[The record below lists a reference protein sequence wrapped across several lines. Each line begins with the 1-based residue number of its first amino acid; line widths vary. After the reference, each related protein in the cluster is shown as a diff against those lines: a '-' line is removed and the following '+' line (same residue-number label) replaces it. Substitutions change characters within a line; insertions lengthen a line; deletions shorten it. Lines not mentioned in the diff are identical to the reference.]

1 MSYNPYQFQNPYQQ
15 MYGQPIPDQ
24 LQQYRQ
30 PYQMQNQP
38 VQQPQQ
44 QSAMVWVRNRME
56 ADAYPV
62 APNTAIALWDMN
74 APVVYK
80 KETDV
85 SGRPIIKAFQLVE
98 VTDTPQ
104 QANFSG
110 GDFVTRQE
118 FQAFVDSLTAQ
129 SSGKFTKKEEPVNE

>member
-1 MSYNPYQFQNPYQQ
+1 MSYNPYQYQNPYQQ
-15 MYGQPIPDQ
+15 MYNPPVPDQ

-104 QANFSG
+104 AANAPAV
-110 GDFVTRQE
+110 DYVTRKEFQE
-118 FQAFVDSLTAQ
+118 FVASLTAQ
-129 SSGKFTKKEEPVNE
+129 PGKFAKKEETENE

>member
-15 MYGQPIPDQ
+15 MYGQPMPDQ

-30 PYQMQNQP
+30 QY
-38 VQQPQQ
+38 QQ

-85 SGRPIIKAFQLVE
+85 SGRPIIKAYQLVE

-118 FQAFVDSLTAQ
+118 FQSFVDSLTAQ
-129 SSGKFTKKEEPVNE
+129 SGGKFAKKEETGNE